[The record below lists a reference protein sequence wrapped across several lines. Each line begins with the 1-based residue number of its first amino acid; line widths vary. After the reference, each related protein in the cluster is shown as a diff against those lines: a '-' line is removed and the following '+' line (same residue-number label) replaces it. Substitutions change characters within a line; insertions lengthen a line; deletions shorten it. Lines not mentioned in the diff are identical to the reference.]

1 LIVNVITRIKIL
13 LLPIK
18 GDNYEELNGNFTN
31 DGLFRN
37 EFLSP
42 FGHPTH
48 TNKYLVDIYY

>member
-1 LIVNVITRIKIL
+1 MNVITRIKIL